1 MVLVFSCSDVSST
14 ERVMR
19 RLIGY
24 MCCWFDTNPRESLE
38 LYEKEGRGDGRKH
51 ALYIFIVCGQAA
63 TTKIDDAK
71 KKKRPSSSLSL
82 SIFRLLAFPP
92 HAQDVRATGQQCN
105 TSSSRQR
112 SFARHFSLCS
122 LTRQKQAT
130 TTRPW
135 STPPRSHRCPRRQSV
150 SPVPPP
156 RPTAGTTRPPTPTAC
171 PCRPLPWPRPSA
183 RV

>member
-1 MVLVFSCSDVSST
+1 MDTCVVGSILIRGSLWNYMKRRDGGTAGNMHCTYLLFVVKQPQLKST
-14 ERVMR
+14 
-19 RLIGY
+19 
-24 MCCWFDTNPRESLE
+24 T
-38 LYEKEGRGDGRKH
+38 
-51 ALYIFIVCGQAA
+51 Q
-63 TTKIDDAK
+63 